1 MDKTT
6 IKVVA
11 DIQEVIRLT
20 YFDNVRTAKVVKNG
34 ASSDSGDELE
44 DVQLLDDRDKFQPA
58 DLHLFF
64 KRGPTVV
71 GGDNVYMHQDVV
83 VVQKALSAA
92 GGAGRKA
99 HHEQTSVDLEE
110 ETHTKK

>member
-11 DIQEVIRLT
+11 DIQEGIRLT
-20 YFDNVRTAKVVKNG
+20 YFDNVRTSKVVKNG

-44 DVQLLDDRDKFQPA
+44 DVHLMDDRDKFQT

-71 GGDNVYMHQDVV
+71 GGDNVYILQDVMV
-83 VVQKALSAA
+83 V
-92 GGAGRKA
+92 
-99 HHEQTSVDLEE
+99 
-110 ETHTKK
+110 